1 MLEHVFAPFLE
12 CCGDAVMFA
21 KRHVVVDG
29 DDDVT
34 TITVVFLLMK
44 SCDGGYEMRFIWMS
58 LECFRVFF
66 AFICFCSMIESA
78 ANGIVVVV
86 AMKLVCGG

>member
-21 KRHVVVDG
+21 KRSVVVD
-29 DDDVT
+29 DEDDVT
-34 TITVVFLLMK
+34 VMMIAFSLIKLR
-44 SCDGGYEMRFIWMS
+44 GGYEMRFLWMI
-58 LECFRVFF
+58 LESFRVFF
-66 AFICFCSMIESA
+66 ASVLFCSMIESA
-78 ANGIVVVV
+78 ANENVVVV